1 MKTSQTGIDLI
12 KSFEGLVLTAYKPV
26 KAEPYYTIGYGH
38 YGSEVKYGQTITKA
52 QAEQILKNDLIKYET
67 AVTAYNY
74 VYSWNQH
81 EFDALVSF
89 TLNCGTGSLKNLLK
103 NGTRSRAEIRKAIL
117 LYNKDVSGNTLAGL
131 VRRRKAELELFNRP
145 VTEQPTTP
153 DKDYKT
159 VEDIVKGIWAGDFG
173 TPWSKSDLLYRYF
186 QKKVN
191 EYKEAK

>member
-1 MKTSQTGIDLI
+1 MKISQTGIDLI

-74 VYSWNQH
+74 VYSWNQN

-89 TLNCGTGSLKNLLK
+89 TYNCGTGSLKNLLK

-145 VTEQPTTP
+145 VSEQPTMP
-153 DKDYKT
+153 DKEYET
-159 VEDIVKGIWAGDFG
+159 VEDIVKGIWAGEFG
-173 TPWSKSDLLYRYF
+173 TPWSKSDLLYKYF

-191 EYKEAK
+191 EYKGVK

>member
-1 MKTSQTGIDLI
+1 MKTSQKGIDLI

-38 YGSEVKYGQTITKA
+38 YGSEVKYGQTITKT

-74 VYSWNQH
+74 VYSWNQN

-89 TLNCGTGSLKNLLK
+89 TFNCGTGSLKNLLK
-103 NGTRSRAEIRKAIL
+103 NGTRSRAEIRNAIL

-153 DKDYKT
+153 AKDYET
-159 VEDIVKGIWAGDFG
+159 VEDIVKGIWEGDFG
-173 TPWSKSDLLYRYF
+173 TPWSKSDLLYKYF

>member
-74 VYSWNQH
+74 VYSWNQN

-89 TLNCGTGSLKNLLK
+89 TYNCGTGSLKNLLK

-145 VTEQPTTP
+145 ATEQPTTP
-153 DKDYKT
+153 DKDYET
-159 VEDIVKGIWAGDFG
+159 IEDIVKGIWAGDFG

-191 EYKEAK
+191 EYKGVK

>member
-1 MKTSQTGIDLI
+1 MKTSQKGIDLI

-38 YGSEVKYGQTITKA
+38 YGSDVKYGQTITKA

-74 VYSWNQH
+74 VYSWNQN

-89 TLNCGTGSLKNLLK
+89 TFNCGTGSLKNLLK

-131 VRRRKAELELFNRP
+131 VRRRKAELELFNKP

-153 DKDYKT
+153 AKDYET

-191 EYKEAK
+191 EYKGAK

>member
-38 YGSEVKYGQTITKA
+38 YGSDVKYGQTITKA

-81 EFDALVSF
+81 EFDCLVSF
-89 TLNCGTGSLKNLLK
+89 TFNCGTGSLKNLLK

-145 VTEQPTTP
+145 VTEQPVTP
-153 DKDYKT
+153 VKDYET

-173 TPWSKSDLLYRYF
+173 TPWSKSDLLYKYF

-191 EYKEAK
+191 EYKGAK

>member
-12 KSFEGLVLTAYKPV
+12 KIFEGLVLTAYKPV

-74 VYSWNQH
+74 VYSWNQN

-153 DKDYKT
+153 NKDYET

-191 EYKEAK
+191 EYKGAK

>member
-26 KAEPYYTIGYGH
+26 KSEPYYTIAYGH
-38 YGSEVKYGQTITKA
+38 YGSDVKPGQTITKA
-52 QAEQILKNDLIKYET
+52 QAEQILKNDLVKYET
-67 AVTAYNY
+67 AVAAYNY
-74 VYSWNQH
+74 VYSWNQN

-89 TLNCGTGSLKNLLK
+89 TYNCGTGSLKNLLK
-103 NGTRSRAEIRKAIL
+103 NGTRSRAEIRNAIL

-145 VTEQPTTP
+145 VSEQPVTP
-153 DKDYKT
+153 DKDYET
-159 VEDIVKGIWAGDFG
+159 VEDIVKGIWAGEFG
-173 TPWSKSDLLYRYF
+173 TPWSKSDLLYKYF

-191 EYKEAK
+191 EYKGVK

>member
-38 YGSEVKYGQTITKA
+38 YGSDVKYGQTITKA

-74 VYSWNQH
+74 VYSWNQN

-89 TLNCGTGSLKNLLK
+89 TYNCGTGSLKNLLK

-145 VTEQPTTP
+145 VSEQPTTP
-153 DKDYKT
+153 DKEYET
-159 VEDIVKGIWAGDFG
+159 VEDIVKGIWAGEFG
-173 TPWSKSDLLYRYF
+173 TPWSKSDLLYKYF

-191 EYKEAK
+191 EYKGVK

>member
-1 MKTSQTGIDLI
+1 MKTSQKGIDLI

-38 YGSEVKYGQTITKA
+38 YGSEVKYGQTITKT

-89 TLNCGTGSLKNLLK
+89 TFNCGTGSLKNLLK

-145 VTEQPTTP
+145 VTVQPVTP
-153 DKDYKT
+153 DKEYET

-173 TPWSKSDLLYRYF
+173 TPWSKSDLLYKYF

-191 EYKEAK
+191 EYKGAK

>member
-38 YGSEVKYGQTITKA
+38 YGSDVKYGQTITKA

-74 VYSWNQH
+74 AYSWNQN

-89 TLNCGTGSLKNLLK
+89 TFNCGTGSLKNLLK
-103 NGTRSRAEIRKAIL
+103 NGTRSRTEIRNAIL

-145 VTEQPTTP
+145 ATEQPTTP
-153 DKDYKT
+153 DKEYET
-159 VEDIVKGIWAGDFG
+159 VEDIVKGIWAGEFG
-173 TPWSKSDLLYRYF
+173 TPWSKSDLLYKYF

-191 EYKEAK
+191 EYKGAK

>member
-67 AVTAYNY
+67 AVTTYNF
-74 VYSWNQH
+74 VYSWNQN

-89 TLNCGTGSLKNLLK
+89 TFNCGTGSLKNLLK

-117 LYNKDVSGNTLAGL
+117 LYNKDVSGNMLAGL

-153 DKDYKT
+153 DKEYET
-159 VEDIVKGIWAGDFG
+159 VEDIVKGIWAGEFG
-173 TPWSKSDLLYRYF
+173 TPWSKSDLLYKYF

-191 EYKEAK
+191 DYKGVK

>member
-1 MKTSQTGIDLI
+1 MRTSQTGIDLI

-26 KAEPYYTIGYGH
+26 KAEPYYTIAYGH
-38 YGSEVKYGQTITKA
+38 CGPDVKPGQTITKA

-74 VYSWNQH
+74 AYSWNQN

-89 TLNCGTGSLKNLLK
+89 TFNCGTGSLKNLLK
-103 NGTRSRAEIRKAIL
+103 NGTRSRTEIRNAIL

-153 DKDYKT
+153 DKEYET
-159 VEDIVKGIWAGDFG
+159 VEDIVKGIWAGEFG
-173 TPWSKSDLLYRYF
+173 TPWSKSDLLYKYF

-191 EYKEAK
+191 EYKGAK

>member
-1 MKTSQTGIDLI
+1 MKTSQKGIDLI

-38 YGSEVKYGQTITKA
+38 YGSEVKYGQTITKT

-74 VYSWNQH
+74 VYSWNQN

-89 TLNCGTGSLKNLLK
+89 TFNCGTGSLKNLLK
-103 NGTRSRAEIRKAIL
+103 NGTRSRAEIRNAIL

>member
-1 MKTSQTGIDLI
+1 MRTSQKGIDLI

-38 YGSEVKYGQTITKA
+38 YGSDVKYGQTITKA
-52 QAEQILKNDLIKYET
+52 RAEEILKNDLIKYET

-74 VYSWNQH
+74 VYSWNQN
-81 EFDALVSF
+81 EFDALVCF
-89 TLNCGTGSLKNLLK
+89 TFNCGTGSLKNLLK
-103 NGTRSRAEIRKAIL
+103 NGTRSRAEIRNAIL

-145 VTEQPTTP
+145 VTEQPVTP
-153 DKDYKT
+153 VKEYET
-159 VEDIVKGIWAGDFG
+159 VEDIVKGIWAGEFG
-173 TPWSKSDLLYRYF
+173 TPWSKSDLLYKYF

-191 EYKEAK
+191 EYKGVK